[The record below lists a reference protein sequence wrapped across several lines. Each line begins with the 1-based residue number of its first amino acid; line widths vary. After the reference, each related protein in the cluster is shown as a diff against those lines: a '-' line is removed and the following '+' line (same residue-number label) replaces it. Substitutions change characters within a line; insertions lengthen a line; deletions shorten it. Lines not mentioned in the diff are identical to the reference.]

1 MKQMSFERCYLITLC
16 LFTGLWVL
24 FPHFT
29 SFLLALFGITVV
41 YGIIKKEL
49 VFTFHLLPTLLV
61 SLYILYLVY
70 AIPTKHL
77 PIALDFLEYK
87 LSLLAFPF
95 LFCFE
100 PKFRVNWKYVFYS
113 FLIAVSLL
121 VIYDLAQASI
131 QYSKTGLLNSFY
143 SSALSPTHHPT
154 YLTAF
159 LSLAIMISLRFAKSE
174 VSLKLKMC
182 FWGLIALFV
191 LMHVPLSSLS
201 GLLFLVLF
209 FSVAFIYSLIK
220 KRKWSIL
227 LITAVTSV
235 AIVFSVL
242 KVKPSL
248 SKNIENVI
256 ALVNE
261 YADSPKKFVQ
271 TRPFPMQGNEARLVL
286 WTVAFDI
293 FKEHP
298 MGVGLGNLEEMM
310 HQRLVEL
317 GLNKQADLNYN
328 PHNQYLQIAGE
339 LGIIGLLLFLG
350 ILLYGVIWAISSKN
364 WLLTLVMLSLM
375 FNCFFESMLQ
385 RQSGI
390 VFYCFWI
397 CILTSVLSETKT
409 KFVLKE

>member
-256 ALVNE
+256 DLVNE

>member
-16 LFTGLWVL
+16 LFTGLWIL

-49 VFTFHLLPTLLV
+49 VFTFYFLPSLLV
-61 SLYILYLVY
+61 LLYILYLVY
-70 AIPTKHL
+70 ALPTNHL

-95 LFCFE
+95 VLAFE

-113 FLIAVSLL
+113 FLIAVLLL

-131 QYSKTGLLNSFY
+131 HYSKTGVLNSFY

-159 LSLAIMISLRFAKSE
+159 LSLAIMISLRFAKSAD
-174 VSLKLKMC
+174 SLKLKMI
-182 FWGLIALFV
+182 FWAMIGLLV
-191 LMHVPLSSLS
+191 LLHVPLASLS
-201 GLLFLVLF
+201 GMLFLVLF
-209 FSVAFIYSLIK
+209 FSGVFIYLLVK
-220 KRKWSIL
+220 KRQWARL
-227 LITAVTSV
+227 LIMVISSFAL
-235 AIVFSVL
+235 IFSVL
-242 KVKPSL
+242 KVQPSL
-248 SKNIENVI
+248 NTNINNTI
-256 ALVNE
+256 NLVNE
-261 YADSPKKFVQ
+261 YTDSPKKFLQ
-271 TRPFPMQGNEARLVL
+271 TRPFPMQGNEARLVV

-293 FKEHP
+293 FMEHP

-310 HQRLVEL
+310 RQRLVEL
-317 GLNKQADLNYN
+317 GLNQQADLNYN
-328 PHNQYLQIAGE
+328 PHNQYLQIAAE

-350 ILLYGVIWAISSKN
+350 ILLYGIVWAISSKN
-364 WLLTLVMLSLM
+364 WLLLLVILSLAI
-375 FNCFFESMLQ
+375 NCLFESMLQ

-397 CILTSVLSETKT
+397 GIFSSRMYNAQ
-409 KFVLKE
+409 KE

>member
-191 LMHVPLSSLS
+191 LMHGPLSSLS

-209 FSVAFIYSLIK
+209 FSLAFIYSLIK

-227 LITAVTSV
+227 LITAVTSA

-261 YADSPKKFVQ
+261 YADSPKRFVQ

-409 KFVLKE
+409 KLVLKE

>member
-1 MKQMSFERCYLITLC
+1 MKQMSFERCYSITLC
-16 LFTGLWVL
+16 LFTGLWIL

-29 SFLLALFGITVV
+29 SLLLALFGITVV

-191 LMHVPLSSLS
+191 LMHGPLSSLS

-261 YADSPKKFVQ
+261 YADSPKRFVQ

-350 ILLYGVIWAISSKN
+350 ILLYGVIWAVSSKN

-390 VFYCFWI
+390 VFY
-397 CILTSVLSETKT
+397 
-409 KFVLKE
+409 

>member
-1 MKQMSFERCYLITLC
+1 MKQMSFERCYSITLC
-16 LFTGLWVL
+16 LFTGLWIL

-61 SLYILYLVY
+61 LLYILYSVY
-70 AIPTKHL
+70 AIPTNHL

-95 LFCFE
+95 LFSFE

-364 WLLTLVMLSLM
+364 WLLTLVMFSLM

>member
-49 VFTFHLLPTLLV
+49 VFTFHLLPALLV

-191 LMHVPLSSLS
+191 LMHGPLSSLS

-209 FSVAFIYSLIK
+209 FSLAFIYSLIK

-227 LITAVTSV
+227 LITAVTSA

-248 SKNIENVI
+248 SKNIENVM

-261 YADSPKKFVQ
+261 YADSPKRFVQ

-409 KFVLKE
+409 KLVLKE

>member
-1 MKQMSFERCYLITLC
+1 MKQMSFARCYLITLC

-49 VFTFHLLPTLLV
+49 VFTFHLLPALLV

-191 LMHVPLSSLS
+191 LMHGPLSSLS

-209 FSVAFIYSLIK
+209 FSLAFIYSLIK

-227 LITAVTSV
+227 LITAVTSA

-256 ALVNE
+256 VLVNE
-261 YADSPKKFVQ
+261 YSDSPKKFVQ

-409 KFVLKE
+409 KLVLKE

>member
-1 MKQMSFERCYLITLC
+1 MRQISFERCYLISLC
-16 LFTGLWVL
+16 LFTGLWIL

-29 SFLLALFGITVV
+29 SILLALFGITVV

-49 VFTFHLLPTLLV
+49 VFTFHLLPALLV
-61 SLYILYLVY
+61 LLYILYLVY
-70 AIPTKHL
+70 AIPTNHL

-95 LFCFE
+95 LFSFE

-113 FLIAVSLL
+113 FLIAVALL

-131 QYSKTGLLNSFY
+131 HYSKTGVLNSFY

-174 VSLKLKMC
+174 VSLKLKLV

-191 LMHVPLSSLS
+191 LMHGPLSSLS

-209 FSVAFIYSLIK
+209 FSVAFIYSLIN

-227 LITAVTSV
+227 LITVLTSV

-256 ALVNE
+256 VLVNE
-261 YADSPKKFVQ
+261 YSDSPKKFVQ

-293 FKEHP
+293 FMEHP

-317 GLNKQADLNYN
+317 GLNQQADLNYN
-328 PHNQYLQIAGE
+328 PHNQYLQIAAE

-350 ILLYGVIWAISSKN
+350 ILLYGVVWAISSKN
-364 WLLTLVMLSLM
+364 WLLTLVILSLM

>member
-49 VFTFHLLPTLLV
+49 VFTFHLLPALLV

-191 LMHVPLSSLS
+191 LMHGPLSSLS

-209 FSVAFIYSLIK
+209 FSLAFIYSLIK

-227 LITAVTSV
+227 LITAVTSA

-256 ALVNE
+256 VLVNE
-261 YADSPKKFVQ
+261 YSDSPKKFVQ

-409 KFVLKE
+409 KLVLKE

>member
-49 VFTFHLLPTLLV
+49 VFTFHLLPALLV

-191 LMHVPLSSLS
+191 LMHGPLSSLS

-209 FSVAFIYSLIK
+209 FSLAFIYSLIK

-227 LITAVTSV
+227 LITSVTSA

-256 ALVNE
+256 VLVNE
-261 YADSPKKFVQ
+261 YSDSPKKFVQ

-409 KFVLKE
+409 KLVLKE

>member
-191 LMHVPLSSLS
+191 LMHGPLSSLS

-209 FSVAFIYSLIK
+209 FSLAFIYSLIK

-227 LITAVTSV
+227 LITAVTSA

-261 YADSPKKFVQ
+261 YADSPKRFVQ

>member
-16 LFTGLWVL
+16 LFTGLWIL

-29 SFLLALFGITVV
+29 SFLLALFGFTVI

-49 VFTFHLLPTLLV
+49 VFTFHLLPALLV
-61 SLYILYLVY
+61 LLYILYLVY
-70 AIPTKHL
+70 AIPTNHL

-191 LMHVPLSSLS
+191 LMHGPLSSLS

-209 FSVAFIYSLIK
+209 FSLAFIYSLIK

-227 LITAVTSV
+227 LITSVTSA

-256 ALVNE
+256 VLVNE
-261 YADSPKKFVQ
+261 YSDSPKKFVQ

-397 CILTSVLSETKT
+397 CLFSSRMYNTQ
-409 KFVLKE
+409 KE

>member
-95 LFCFE
+95 LICFE

>member
-159 LSLAIMISLRFAKSE
+159 LTLAIMISLRFAKLE
-174 VSLKLKMC
+174 VSLKLKLV

-191 LMHVPLSSLS
+191 LMHGPLSSLS

-227 LITAVTSV
+227 LFTAVTSA

-261 YADSPKKFVQ
+261 YADSPKRFVQ

-293 FKEHP
+293 FKEYP

-339 LGIIGLLLFLG
+339 LGVIGLLLFLG
-350 ILLYGVIWAISSKN
+350 ILLYGVVWAISSKN

>member
-1 MKQMSFERCYLITLC
+1 MKQMSFARCYLITLC

-49 VFTFHLLPTLLV
+49 VFTFHLLHALLV

-121 VIYDLAQASI
+121 VIYDIAQASI

-191 LMHVPLSSLS
+191 LMHGPLSSLS

-209 FSVAFIYSLIK
+209 FSLAFIYSLIK

-227 LITAVTSV
+227 LITAVTSA

-256 ALVNE
+256 VLVNE
-261 YADSPKKFVQ
+261 YSDSPKKFVQ

-409 KFVLKE
+409 KLVLKE

>member
-49 VFTFHLLPTLLV
+49 VFTFHLLPALLV

-191 LMHVPLSSLS
+191 LASS
-201 GLLFLVLF
+201 
-209 FSVAFIYSLIK
+209 
-220 KRKWSIL
+220 
-227 LITAVTSV
+227 
-235 AIVFSVL
+235 
-242 KVKPSL
+242 
-248 SKNIENVI
+248 
-256 ALVNE
+256 
-261 YADSPKKFVQ
+261 
-271 TRPFPMQGNEARLVL
+271 RL
-286 WTVAFDI
+286 
-293 FKEHP
+293 
-298 MGVGLGNLEEMM
+298 
-310 HQRLVEL
+310 
-317 GLNKQADLNYN
+317 
-328 PHNQYLQIAGE
+328 
-339 LGIIGLLLFLG
+339 
-350 ILLYGVIWAISSKN
+350 
-364 WLLTLVMLSLM
+364 
-375 FNCFFESMLQ
+375 
-385 RQSGI
+385 
-390 VFYCFWI
+390 
-397 CILTSVLSETKT
+397 
-409 KFVLKE
+409 

>member
-209 FSVAFIYSLIK
+209 FSLAFIYSLIK

-227 LITAVTSV
+227 LITAVTSA

-256 ALVNE
+256 VLVNE
-261 YADSPKKFVQ
+261 YSDSPKKFVQ

-409 KFVLKE
+409 KLVLKE